1 MGISMKNFEMPKKLV
16 LDESTATPEYG
27 KFTAEPFERGYGV
40 TIGNSLR
47 RVLISSIEGA
57 AVMSIKIDG
66 VQHEFSTVKGV
77 VEDIPQIILNIKKL
91 ILRSHFKTP
100 KPIYID
106 AKKKGVITAKDIKTD
121 ETVDVINPDLHICA
135 LTKETKLKIEMQVA
149 RGRGY
154 VPAERNKKE
163 GQPIGV
169 IAIDSIFTPVKKVN
183 FSVEATRV
191 GQITDYDKLILE
203 IWTNG
208 SISPKE
214 ALLYAS
220 NILQRHLD
228 TFVNFGKLPEEE
240 ELQEETEEQK
250 LMREKLKISIS
261 ELELSVR
268 SCNCLREARIKT
280 IEDLVRK
287 TELDMLQYRNF
298 GKKSLAEIKKVIQD
312 MGLSLGM
319 KIEGGKKG
327 KKSPDKMSP
336 APSQKAGA

>member
-1 MGISMKNFEMPKKLV
+1 MGISMKNFEMPKRLV
-16 LDESTATPEYG
+16 LDEFQAAADYG
-27 KFTAEPFERGYGV
+27 RFVAEPFERGYGM

-57 AVMSIKIDG
+57 AVTSIKIDG
-66 VQHEFSTVKGV
+66 VQHEFSTIKGV
-77 VEDIPQIILNIKKL
+77 VEDVSQIILNIKKL

-106 AKKKGVITAKDIKTD
+106 VEKKGEVSAKDIKTG
-121 ETVDVINPDLHICA
+121 ETVEIINPGLHICT

-163 GQPIGV
+163 GQSIGV

-208 SISPKE
+208 SIAPKE

-228 TFVNFGKLPEEE
+228 IFVNFGKLPEEE
-240 ELQEETEEQK
+240 EMPEETEEQRLLK
-250 LMREKLKISIS
+250 EKLKISIS

-268 SCNCLREARIKT
+268 SSNCLREARIKT
-280 IEDLVRK
+280 IGDLVK
-287 TELDMLQYRNF
+287 KSELDMLQYRNF
-298 GKKSLAEIKKVIQD
+298 GKKSLAEIKKVIVD
-312 MGLSLGM
+312 MGLTLGM
-319 KIEGGKKG
+319 KVEGGKKS
-327 KKSPDKMSP
+327 KEESE
-336 APSQKAGA
+336 